1 MAFELLD
8 AIYAETLPWDFDHTV
23 TDEHNNSAVVDQHRV
38 VICFMS
44 DDGLTEDEAADIID
58 ARGRMVAAAP
68 EMTMALL
75 AIVASGV
82 ALPVAVTEAVEKALD
97 KVRGDD

>member
-1 MAFELLD
+1 MTSIID
-8 AIYAETLPWDFDHTV
+8 AIYPETLPWELDHTV
-23 TDEHNNSAVVDQHRV
+23 TDEHNNSAVVDEHRV

-44 DDGLTEDEAADIID
+44 DDGLTDDERDDIID
-58 ARGRMVAAAP
+58 ARGRMIAAAP
-68 EMTMALL
+68 EMAMALL

-82 ALPVAVTEAVEKALD
+82 ALPVAVTEAVEKAMD